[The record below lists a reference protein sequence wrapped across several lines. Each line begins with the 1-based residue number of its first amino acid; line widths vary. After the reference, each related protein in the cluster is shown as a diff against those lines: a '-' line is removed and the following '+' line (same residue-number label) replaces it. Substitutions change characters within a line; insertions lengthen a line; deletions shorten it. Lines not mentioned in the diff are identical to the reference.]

1 MNKYFIGTLNNIS
14 NVGLSRLKDNYI
26 LTEDI
31 DKANGIIVRSYKMH
45 DMNFSNE
52 LLAIGR
58 AGAGVNNIPLDTC
71 SEKGI
76 VVFNAPG
83 ANSNAVKE
91 LVISSLIMGARNIY
105 EGISWANSLTENV
118 GEAVEKG
125 KKQFV
130 GSEINGKTLGVIG
143 LGAIGAK
150 VANAAHC
157 LGMNVVGYEAFK
169 PHPCLNAPVELYDDV
184 NDMVKVCDFISIHV
198 PSLKETKEMINKDLI
213 SKMKDGVIIL
223 NFARPD
229 LVKISDIV
237 DAAKEGKVRKY
248 LTDLPN
254 EDLIN
259 CPNII
264 TTPHIGASTSE
275 SEENCA
281 SMAVD
286 EIMDYFDNGN
296 ILNSVNFPKAV
307 SERVPDTN
315 RLCLLYK
322 GDVDIE
328 EIIKSKISSNSI
340 KNSLI
345 AKGRNGYNYAIFDI
359 SKDSSCLDISFAGL
373 IRTRFIEN

>member
-14 NVGLSRLKDNYI
+14 SVGLSRLKDNYI

-118 GEAVEKG
+118 GESVEKG

-130 GSEINGKTLGVIG
+130 GSEISGKTLGVIG

-229 LVKISDIV
+229 LVKVSDIV
-237 DAAKEGKVRKY
+237 DAAKDGKVRKY

-328 EIIKSKISSNSI
+328 EIIKSKVSSNSI
-340 KNSLI
+340 KNFLI
-345 AKGRNGYNYAIFDI
+345 AKGRNDYNYAIFDI
-359 SKDSSCLDISFAGL
+359 SKDASCLDISFAGL
-373 IRTRFIEN
+373 IRTRLIEN

>member
-14 NVGLSRLKDNYI
+14 SVGLSRLKDNYI

-118 GEAVEKG
+118 GESVEKG

-130 GSEINGKTLGVIG
+130 GSEISGKTLGVIG

-229 LVKISDIV
+229 LVKVSDIV
-237 DAAKEGKVRKY
+237 DAAKDGKVRKY

-296 ILNSVNFPKAV
+296 ILN
-307 SERVPDTN
+307 
-315 RLCLLYK
+315 
-322 GDVDIE
+322 
-328 EIIKSKISSNSI
+328 
-340 KNSLI
+340 
-345 AKGRNGYNYAIFDI
+345 
-359 SKDSSCLDISFAGL
+359 
-373 IRTRFIEN
+373 